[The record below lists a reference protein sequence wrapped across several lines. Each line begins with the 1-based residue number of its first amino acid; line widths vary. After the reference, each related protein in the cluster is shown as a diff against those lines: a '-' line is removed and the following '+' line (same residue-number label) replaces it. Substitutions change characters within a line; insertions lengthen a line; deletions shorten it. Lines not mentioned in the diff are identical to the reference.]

1 MELQQLLKRN
11 KPDSSEKTMKEYIS
25 NLNLLYKNMTGDKKF
40 DMETFNN
47 FTTDELVACVNKEG
61 ATKSHSYTR
70 NMLSAL
76 KAYSGDKTLT
86 KPITEAAL
94 AEKENYE
101 NREASEY
108 VKSHHLTP
116 EVIEA
121 KYQELEARSIPLWIK
136 KDWDMKDFQNLQ
148 EFIMYNLVCGKYIA
162 PRRSQDWIHFKLRNI
177 DLDKDNYL
185 EGKTFVFNQFK
196 TSKHIGR
203 QVIPIPDELYR
214 IIRKWARFNQLD
226 YMFVTAELKP
236 LTSNSFGQKLNHI
249 MGVPAGRTGGYGTNN
264 FRHVYLT
271 NKYAN
276 TIDLADDMKAMGS
289 SIECAK
295 CYIKKV

>member
-25 NLNLLYKNMTGDKKF
+25 NLNLLYKNMTGDKGF
-40 DMETFNN
+40 NMENFNK
-47 FTTDELVACVNKEG
+47 FTTDELVQCINKEG

-86 KPITEAAL
+86 KPITEASL

-101 NREASEY
+101 NREASEST
-108 VKSHHLTP
+108 KSHHLTP
-116 EVIEA
+116 EIIEE
-121 KYQELEARSIPLWIK
+121 KYKELEERSIPLWIK
-136 KDWDMKDFQNLQ
+136 KEWNMDDFQNLQ
-148 EFIMYNLVCGKYIA
+148 EFIMYNIVCGKWIA

-177 DLDKDNYL
+177 NLDTDNYID
-185 EGKTFVFNQFK
+185 GKNFVFNQFK
-196 TSKHIGR
+196 TSKHLGK

-214 IIRKWARFNQLD
+214 IIRKWVRFNQLD
-226 YMFVTAELKP
+226 YMFVTSELKP

-249 MGVPAGRTGGYGTNN
+249 MGVKAGRTGGYGTNN
-264 FRHVYLT
+264 WRHVYLT
-271 NKYAN
+271 NKYSN
-276 TIDLADDMKAMGS
+276 TIDLEDDMEAMGS
-289 SIECAK
+289 SIGCAK